1 MYTNDYNF
9 VGANAIKIIVQNGE
23 GKVLLTQE
31 PENFAWMPL
40 HWGLPGG
47 KATNT
52 ESLMETFDRKCIVD
66 IGQKLKMEGIF
77 RIYELLQDKRTI
89 FMYIVVA
96 ITGSNDVSGEAKSYK
111 WVDLADIE
119 KMDIVEF
126 TEYYNKNMLTEF
138 LSQKSQL
145 VNQNLIHTF
154 PYYSMNVDSEY
165 QRWLESGKQE
175 K

>member
-1 MYTNDYNF
+1 MYTNDYDF
-9 VGANAIKIIVQNGE
+9 VGANAIKIIVQNSE

-31 PENFAWMPL
+31 PKNFTWMPL

-52 ESLMETFDRKCIVD
+52 ESLMETFYRKCVGD

-77 RIYELLQDKRTI
+77 RIIELLQDKRTI

-96 ITGSNDVSGEAKSYK
+96 KSISDDVSGEAKAYK
-111 WVDLADIE
+111 WVDLTDVE
-119 KMDIVEF
+119 KMDVVEF
-126 TEYYNKNMLTEF
+126 TEYYNKSMLIEF
-138 LSQKSQL
+138 LSKENEL
-145 VNQNLIHTF
+145 VNQSLIHTF
-154 PYYSMNVDSEY
+154 PYYSMNEDIEY
-165 QRWLESGKQE
+165 QRWLGSGKSD